1 MARVLNGLMK
11 SSSIVVFDL
20 DGTILELNL
29 DLVTARKK
37 VAEVADAFGL
47 KMMDKESIQELLE
60 RAEHALSPDTFT
72 EFRRQV
78 LEVMVENERKA
89 AADARPRESM
99 VEVLNILKQHGYRLA
114 VATNT
119 HREAAIQSLNRS
131 GLSNFFE
138 TLACR
143 DDVSRMKPRPDI
155 LLKVCEK
162 THTSPANLIYIGDS
176 INDFRAAVAAGAR
189 FIGIEG
195 GVHSRG
201 EMIAAGITE
210 IASKPAELLNHLGV
224 GTESKQPL
232 KIVPDTSAIINGT
245 VKQLVESGEL
255 DGAELTIPAA
265 VIDEL
270 QAQASQKREPGF
282 IGLNELKKI
291 RSLADSHRISLKV
304 SGERPSLEDIRL
316 ARKGRI
322 DALIREVAKKENAV
336 LYTSDY
342 VQALVAET
350 EGVAVRYFPPSELPA
365 RMSFEQYFTE
375 DTLSLHFKEGAP
387 LMAKKGRP
395 GSFQLVTVDNRP
407 LEASELNNLIRE
419 ITEHARLKPE
429 GSIEIVRSGA
439 FVAQIGN
446 YRIAVARPPF
456 SDGVEITI
464 VRPII
469 KLRLEDYKLPTSLME
484 RFEKR
489 AEGILIAGPPGSGK
503 STFAAS
509 LAEFYSRM
517 GKIVKTLES
526 PRDLQVGPEIT
537 QYAPLEGD
545 FEKTAEILL
554 LVRPDYTV
562 FDEIRKTKDFQIFS
576 DMRLAGVGM
585 VGVVHSSNAVG
596 AIQRFIGRVELGM
609 IPHIIDTVVFLEA
622 GRIAKVY
629 TLSLVVRVPTGMT
642 EADLAR
648 PLVEVRDF
656 MTGELEYE
664 IYTYGEEN
672 VIIPVGKVSEE
683 LRKSLEEVE
692 RKVRDALKRF
702 DEDVEVKA
710 VSKNKVLV
718 KVDRE
723 VLPKI
728 IGWKGETVNR
738 LEEELGVSLDIEP
751 KIMTIGRE
759 LNSEVAES
767 GNSLRIIVGAE
778 NAGKRVSIY
787 AGDKYIFSA
796 TVGRNGVVTV
806 RKKSE
811 HGKELVKAFYA
822 GEKIR
827 VIQT

>member
-1 MARVLNGLMK
+1 
-11 SSSIVVFDL
+11 
-20 DGTILELNL
+20 
-29 DLVTARKK
+29 
-37 VAEVADAFGL
+37 
-47 KMMDKESIQELLE
+47 
-60 RAEHALSPDTFT
+60 
-72 EFRRQV
+72 
-78 LEVMVENERKA
+78 
-89 AADARPRESM
+89 
-99 VEVLNILKQHGYRLA
+99 
-114 VATNT
+114 
-119 HREAAIQSLNRS
+119 
-131 GLSNFFE
+131 
-138 TLACR
+138 
-143 DDVSRMKPRPDI
+143 
-155 LLKVCEK
+155 VCEK
-162 THTSPANLIYIGDS
+162 TNTSPSNLIYIGDS
-176 INDFRAAVAAGAR
+176 VNDYRAAVEAGAR
-189 FIGIEG
+189 FIGLEG
-195 GVHSRG
+195 GVHSRA
-201 EMIAAGITE
+201 EMAAAGVKE
-210 IASKPAELLNHLGV
+210 IASHPIELLNHLGV
-224 GTESKQPL
+224 DIDDRKTL

-255 DGAELTIPAA
+255 DGAELIIPVA

-648 PLVEVRDF
+648 PLIEVRDF

>member
-1 MARVLNGLMK
+1 MK

>member
-395 GSFQLVTVDNRP
+395 GSFQLV
-407 LEASELNNLIRE
+407 
-419 ITEHARLKPE
+419 
-429 GSIEIVRSGA
+429 
-439 FVAQIGN
+439 
-446 YRIAVARPPF
+446 
-456 SDGVEITI
+456 
-464 VRPII
+464 
-469 KLRLEDYKLPTSLME
+469 
-484 RFEKR
+484 
-489 AEGILIAGPPGSGK
+489 
-503 STFAAS
+503 
-509 LAEFYSRM
+509 
-517 GKIVKTLES
+517 
-526 PRDLQVGPEIT
+526 
-537 QYAPLEGD
+537 
-545 FEKTAEILL
+545 
-554 LVRPDYTV
+554 
-562 FDEIRKTKDFQIFS
+562 
-576 DMRLAGVGM
+576 
-585 VGVVHSSNAVG
+585 
-596 AIQRFIGRVELGM
+596 
-609 IPHIIDTVVFLEA
+609 
-622 GRIAKVY
+622 
-629 TLSLVVRVPTGMT
+629 
-642 EADLAR
+642 
-648 PLVEVRDF
+648 
-656 MTGELEYE
+656 
-664 IYTYGEEN
+664 
-672 VIIPVGKVSEE
+672 
-683 LRKSLEEVE
+683 
-692 RKVRDALKRF
+692 
-702 DEDVEVKA
+702 
-710 VSKNKVLV
+710 
-718 KVDRE
+718 
-723 VLPKI
+723 
-728 IGWKGETVNR
+728 
-738 LEEELGVSLDIEP
+738 
-751 KIMTIGRE
+751 
-759 LNSEVAES
+759 
-767 GNSLRIIVGAE
+767 
-778 NAGKRVSIY
+778 
-787 AGDKYIFSA
+787 
-796 TVGRNGVVTV
+796 
-806 RKKSE
+806 
-811 HGKELVKAFYA
+811 
-822 GEKIR
+822 
-827 VIQT
+827 

>member
-1 MARVLNGLMK
+1 
-11 SSSIVVFDL
+11 
-20 DGTILELNL
+20 
-29 DLVTARKK
+29 
-37 VAEVADAFGL
+37 
-47 KMMDKESIQELLE
+47 
-60 RAEHALSPDTFT
+60 
-72 EFRRQV
+72 
-78 LEVMVENERKA
+78 
-89 AADARPRESM
+89 
-99 VEVLNILKQHGYRLA
+99 
-114 VATNT
+114 
-119 HREAAIQSLNRS
+119 
-131 GLSNFFE
+131 
-138 TLACR
+138 
-143 DDVSRMKPRPDI
+143 
-155 LLKVCEK
+155 
-162 THTSPANLIYIGDS
+162 
-176 INDFRAAVAAGAR
+176 
-189 FIGIEG
+189 
-195 GVHSRG
+195 
-201 EMIAAGITE
+201 
-210 IASKPAELLNHLGV
+210 
-224 GTESKQPL
+224 
-232 KIVPDTSAIINGT
+232 
-245 VKQLVESGEL
+245 
-255 DGAELTIPAA
+255 
-265 VIDEL
+265 
-270 QAQASQKREPGF
+270 
-282 IGLNELKKI
+282 
-291 RSLADSHRISLKV
+291 
-304 SGERPSLEDIRL
+304 
-316 ARKGRI
+316 
-322 DALIREVAKKENAV
+322 
-336 LYTSDY
+336 
-342 VQALVAET
+342 
-350 EGVAVRYFPPSELPA
+350 
-365 RMSFEQYFTE
+365 
-375 DTLSLHFKEGAP
+375 
-387 LMAKKGRP
+387 
-395 GSFQLVTVDNRP
+395 
-407 LEASELNNLIRE
+407 
-419 ITEHARLKPE
+419 
-429 GSIEIVRSGA
+429 VRSGA

>member
-1 MARVLNGLMK
+1 
-11 SSSIVVFDL
+11 
-20 DGTILELNL
+20 
-29 DLVTARKK
+29 
-37 VAEVADAFGL
+37 
-47 KMMDKESIQELLE
+47 
-60 RAEHALSPDTFT
+60 
-72 EFRRQV
+72 
-78 LEVMVENERKA
+78 
-89 AADARPRESM
+89 
-99 VEVLNILKQHGYRLA
+99 
-114 VATNT
+114 
-119 HREAAIQSLNRS
+119 
-131 GLSNFFE
+131 
-138 TLACR
+138 
-143 DDVSRMKPRPDI
+143 
-155 LLKVCEK
+155 
-162 THTSPANLIYIGDS
+162 
-176 INDFRAAVAAGAR
+176 
-189 FIGIEG
+189 
-195 GVHSRG
+195 
-201 EMIAAGITE
+201 MIAAGITE

>member
-1 MARVLNGLMK
+1 MK

-728 IGWKGETVNR
+728 IGRKGETVNR